1 MAYRIIAII
10 LILAAILYD
19 TLKKNKDEK
28 KKLEK
33 TKETYDTYLDKLF
46 KKKITKNCDNI
57 ITNSNLAKKLKL
69 GSTQNLHPSMYSW
82 DNYDSDNFWL
92 FDQPN
97 V

>member
-28 KKLEK
+28 KNLEK

-46 KKKITKNCDNI
+46 KKKNNQ
-57 ITNSNLAKKLKL
+57 KL
-69 GSTQNLHPSMYSW
+69 
-82 DNYDSDNFWL
+82 
-92 FDQPN
+92 
-97 V
+97 

>member
-1 MAYRIIAII
+1 MAYRIVAII
-10 LILAAILYD
+10 LLLAAILYD
-19 TLKKNKDEK
+19 SLLKNKDEK
-28 KKLEK
+28 KKLVK
-33 TKETYDTYLDKLF
+33 TKETYDSYLDKLF
-46 KKKITKNCDNI
+46 KKKITKNCDKI

-82 DNYDSDNFWL
+82 DNFDSDNFWL